1 MIADNEMRKS
11 LITVKLLQTSY
22 IVSAFIY
29 IVILY
34 IVKNYIEL
42 RIFPPGNPT
51 LNRIELLLIIISVIV
66 LAFGYFLLRW
76 TTKWYKKNLRAL
88 FRFSLIRSTFFG
100 CRYSWAYLGYSWV
113 WVGGHSSITNGR
125 HSVTDFN
132 LPYQEQIAK
141 YDRVNKYQSQG

>member
-1 MIADNEMRKS
+1 MIADNEMRRS
-11 LITVKLLQTSY
+11 LITAKLLQTSY

-42 RIFPPGNPT
+42 RIFPLGNPT

-66 LAFGYFLLRW
+66 LAFGYFLLRR
-76 TTKWYKKNLRAL
+76 TTKWHKKNLRAL

-100 CRYSWAYLGYSWV
+100 CRYSWV
-113 WVGGHSSITNGR
+113 WVGGHSSITNGC

-132 LPYQEQIAK
+132 LPHQEQIAK
-141 YDRVNKYQSQG
+141 YDRVNKHQFQG